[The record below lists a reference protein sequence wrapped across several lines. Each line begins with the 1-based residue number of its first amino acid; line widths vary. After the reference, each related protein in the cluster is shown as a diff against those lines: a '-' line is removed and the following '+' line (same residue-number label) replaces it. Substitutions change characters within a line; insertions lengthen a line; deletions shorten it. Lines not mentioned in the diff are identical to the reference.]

1 MKTVINIIIVS
12 LLLSASN
19 AFGQHERVVANG
31 TFEGL
36 TLQGVNITN
45 LVVMDKNFKDLN
57 DALGPPLESRRQP
70 EFAEPSWVFTYE
82 GFELTYIQLS
92 SRGPELLKVV
102 VNSPKV
108 NFKIGQ
114 YNLFEMEKPDPML
127 RGNSFL
133 KGKKIEKDLDDY
145 LKFEGKIEYV
155 EFEYCDNK
163 LNSIIFKRD
172 MQI

>member
-12 LLLSASN
+12 ILLSASN
-19 AFGQHERVVANG
+19 GFGQNEKIVSSG

-36 TLQGVNITN
+36 TLQGVRVGD
-45 LVVMDKNFKDLN
+45 LVMMDRNFKELH
-57 DALGPPLESRRQP
+57 DALGPPIESRRQP
-70 EFAEPSWVFTYE
+70 EFAEPGWVFTYK

-102 VNSPKV
+102 VNNPKV
-108 NFKIGQ
+108 EFRIGE
-114 YNLFEMEKPDPML
+114 NKLFEMNKPDSML
-127 RGNSFL
+127 RGDSFL

-145 LKFEGKIEYV
+145 LKFDGEIQYI
-155 EFEYCDNK
+155 EFEYCDDK
-163 LNSIIFKRD
+163 LNSITFKRD